1 MYGEFDLD
9 QAFFGVKSLFLTN
22 DDQKLKLD
30 PYNYETLTAYM
41 TFARAR
47 AHGDHSFEAENV
59 HLAEK
64 SSEITS
70 SSAK

>member
-1 MYGEFDLD
+1 MYGEFDLEKL
-9 QAFFGVKSLFLTN
+9 FFGVKSLFSTN
-22 DDQKLKLD
+22 DDQKLKLE
-30 PYNYETLTAYM
+30 PKNYETLTAYM

-47 AHGDHSFEAENV
+47 AHGEHSFEAENV
-59 HLAEK
+59 HPSEK